1 MRDGARTLNSFY
13 ERPILNSPYRA
24 PELHHPLDPNGQPLE
39 GEPRQGRRPS
49 RFIVPVPASRKK
61 ASAAQA
67 SLDLETYTENAL
79 INEIRGYVD
88 RWRSLRNPADWG
100 VTAVSQRLLEHWR
113 HHEFVG
119 PQPFFCQIE
128 AVETIIWLTEV
139 APKRA
144 ASKGLLDQIAKANE
158 EANPELFRLALKMAT
173 GSGKTTVMAML
184 IAWQAVNAAR
194 KDSKDFSRA
203 FLIVTPGITIKDRLR
218 VLLPSEPDNYYETRE
233 IAPPEMLPEIRR
245 AEIVITN
252 YHAFQHR
259 ETLALP
265 KVARSFL
272 QGNDPEPLKTTETDA
287 EMLERACGKLLNYDR
302 VNVINDEA
310 HHCYRHKV
318 GADAEGAL
326 TGDDK
331 KEAAENEEAARLWI
345 NGIEALDRKLSK
357 GVRAVYD
364 LSATPFF
371 LRGSGYPEG
380 YLFPWVV
387 SDFSLMDA
395 IESGIV
401 KLPRVPVS
409 DNLVGVDTV
418 VYRDLWKHI
427 GKDLPKTAAGAA
439 KLSAFDL
446 PPMLRTGLTTLYS
459 HYAGEFERWERAG
472 IGVPPVFIV
481 VCQNTAISKLVFEW
495 IAGFE
500 RGDAEE
506 GERAAFHAGH
516 LELFRNYDDQG
527 GRLARPRTLLI
538 DSRQIEAGDAL
549 DKGFREAAGP
559 EIEQFKRELAA
570 REGAGAAQGEASEA
584 ALLREVMNTV
594 GRPGRLGEQIRCVV
608 SVSMLTEGW
617 DTNTVTHILGVRAF
631 GTQLLCEQVVGRG
644 LRRQSYDLNPET
656 GLFDVE
662 YADIMGIPFDFAASP
677 QVAKPT
683 TPKPV
688 TRVHAI
694 KERAALEIVFPRV
707 SGYRRDLPSEKLEA
721 VFTED
726 SRLEITPA
734 DIGPTSVVM
743 EGIVGAGVDH
753 HAPGAGAP
761 AAVGDQLQPRQAPA
775 LHELPRRGRFP
786 ETAPLSADPASRPP
800 LARRRLSRHEGRSGR
815 RDPLSGPARPRGGE
829 DRHRL
834 HARQRRAHRGVARS
848 LQSQG
853 LDPAR
858 QLHHLEALL
867 EDRRA
872 AAQEPDQPCRA
883 GQRLGSSSSRRRSR
897 PIRACSPTPRTRRSA
912 SRFRYLDRGVTRRYL
927 PDFLV
932 RLDDG
937 GDEPLNLVLEVKGI
951 KDESDKAKAADDA
964 RALGPWRQRARRLWP
979 LGLRRISGLGRDGR
993 GLRRA
998 GRSTAHEGSPPD
1010 GPFSP
1015 IFQWQAL
1022 QQVDALKHNEA
1033 TRRNIPTAEMESFFR
1048 RDEDAAPR
1056 PPKHYPRARPLAEG
1070 ETRTAEE
1077 PSQPELIWN
1086 GAQDHDHRRA
1096 DEGAGGDWHAHA
1108 LRRATRLARQG
1119 PAGLVRPRR
1128 QRAAALHPGEDP
1140 PQGDHRRPEA
1150 AHGREARGRGR
1161 HARPVRRLQRAR
1173 RPSSAPN
1180 STSTTSTGR
1189 TA

>member
-1 MRDGARTLNSFY
+1 MTSFY

-24 PELHHPLDPNGQPLE
+24 PELHHALDDTGQPLD
-39 GEPRQGRRPS
+39 GEPKQGRRPS
-49 RFIVPVPASRKK
+49 RIIVPVPASRK
-61 ASAAQA
+61 QA
-67 SLDLETYTENAL
+67 SSAQGALDLETSTVHAL
-79 INEIRGYVD
+79 INEIRGYVE

-113 HHEFVG
+113 HHKYVG

-144 ASKGLLDQIAKANE
+144 ATKGILEQIAKANE
-158 EANPELFRLALKMAT
+158 EANPELFRIALKMAT

-203 FLIVTPGITIKDRLR
+203 FLIIAPGITIRDRLR

-233 IAPPEMLPEIRR
+233 LVPPDMLPEIRR

-265 KVARSFL
+265 KVARSYL
-272 QGNDPEPLKTTETDA
+272 QGNDPEPLKTKETDA
-287 EMLERACGKLLNYDR
+287 QMLERACKRLLNFDR

-331 KEAAENEEAARLWI
+331 KEADENEKAARLWI
-345 NGIEALDRKLSK
+345 NGIEALGVKLSK

-401 KLPRVPVS
+401 KLPRVPVT
-409 DNLVGVDTV
+409 DNLAQTDTV

-427 GKDLPKTAAGAA
+427 GKELPKTAAGAA
-439 KLSAFDL
+439 KLSSFDL
-446 PPMLRTGLTTLYS
+446 PNLLLTALTSLYS
-459 HYAGEFERWERAG
+459 HYEGEFKRWEQAG

-500 RGDAEE
+500 RGDAAQ

-516 LELFRNYDDQG
+516 LELFRNYDAQD
-527 GRLARPRTLLI
+527 GRLPRPRTLLI

-549 DKGFREAAGP
+549 DKGFRDAAAA
-559 EIEQFKRELAA
+559 EIEQFQRELSR
-570 REGAGAAQGEASEA
+570 REGAGAAQGEADES

-594 GRPGRLGEQIRCVV
+594 GRPGKLGEQIRCVV

-662 YADIMGIPFDFAASP
+662 YADIMGIPFDFARSA
-677 QVAKPT
+677 QKTTPT
-683 TPKPV
+683 APKPV

-694 KERAALEIVFPRV
+694 KERAALEIEFPRV

-721 VFTED
+721 VFTQD
-726 SRLEITPA
+726 SRLVITPE

-743 EGIVGAGVDH
+743 EGIVGAGVTITPHILERLRPSEISFKLAKHLLYTSFRDKD
-753 HAPGAGAP
+753 G
-761 AAVGDQLQPRQAPA
+761 
-775 LHELPRRGRFP
+775 FP
-786 ETAPLSADPASRPP
+786 KQHLFPQIHR
-800 LARRRLSRHEGRSGR
+800 LARRWIDEDYLVCKGVPIGAILYQDQLARAAEKIDIACTRASEGRI
-815 RDPLSGPARPRGGE
+815 
-829 DRHRL
+829 
-834 HARQRRAHRGVARS
+834 VAV
-848 LQSQG
+848 
-853 LDPAR
+853 LDPYNPKGSTRFVNFITSKTCWKTGAQPPR
-858 QLHHLEALL
+858 SHISHVVLDSTWEEQLALVCETHPRVL
-867 EDRRA
+867 A
-872 AAQEPDQPCRA
+872 YAKNQA
-883 GQRLGSSSSRRRSR
+883 LGFEI
-897 PIRACSPTPRTRRSA
+897 P
-912 SRFRYLDRGVTRRYL
+912 YLDAGVTRRYV

-937 GDEPLNLVLEVKGI
+937 GEQPLNLVLEVKGQR
-951 KDESDKAKAADDA
+951 DESDKAKAQTT
-964 RALGPWRQRARRLWP
+964 RELWVPGVNALGAFGRWDFAEFRDWAVMKEDFAKLVET
-979 LGLRRISGLGRDGR
+979 LISRV
-993 GLRRA
+993 A
-998 GRSTAHEGSPPD
+998 AS
-1010 GPFSP
+1010 
-1015 IFQWQAL
+1015 
-1022 QQVDALKHNEA
+1022 NE
-1033 TRRNIPTAEMESFFR
+1033 
-1048 RDEDAAPR
+1048 
-1056 PPKHYPRARPLAEG
+1056 
-1070 ETRTAEE
+1070 
-1077 PSQPELIWN
+1077 
-1086 GAQDHDHRRA
+1086 
-1096 DEGAGGDWHAHA
+1096 
-1108 LRRATRLARQG
+1108 
-1119 PAGLVRPRR
+1119 
-1128 QRAAALHPGEDP
+1128 
-1140 PQGDHRRPEA
+1140 
-1150 AHGREARGRGR
+1150 
-1161 HARPVRRLQRAR
+1161 
-1173 RPSSAPN
+1173 
-1180 STSTTSTGR
+1180 
-1189 TA
+1189 

>member
-1 MRDGARTLNSFY
+1 MNSFY

-24 PELHHPLDPNGQPLE
+24 PDLHHPLDKNGQPLE

-49 RFIVPVPASRKK
+49 RFIVPVPASRKR
-61 ASAAQA
+61 ASANQA

-79 INEIRGYVD
+79 INEIRAYVD
-88 RWRSLRNPADWG
+88 QWRTLRNPIDWG
-100 VTAVSQRLLEHWR
+100 VTSVSQRLLEHWR
-113 HHEFVG
+113 RPSG
-119 PQPFFCQIE
+119 WSAQQPFFCQVE

-139 APKRA
+139 APRRA
-144 ASKGLLDQIAKANE
+144 ATKGLLDQIERHNQ
-158 EANPELFRLALKMAT
+158 EANPELFRLAMKMAT

-194 KDSKDFSRA
+194 KESKDFSRA
-203 FLIVTPGITIKDRLR
+203 FLIVAPGITIKDRLR
-218 VLLPSEPDNYYETRE
+218 VLQPSEPDNYYETRE
-233 IAPPEMLPEIRR
+233 IVPPEMLPDIRR

-259 ETLALP
+259 EMMALP
-265 KVARSFL
+265 KVASSFL
-272 QGNDPEPLKTTETDA
+272 QGNDPVPLKTTETDA
-287 EMLERACGKLLNYDR
+287 EMLKRACEKLLNYDR

-331 KEAAENEEAARLWI
+331 REAVENEEAARLWI

-371 LRGSGYPEG
+371 LRGSGYHEG
-380 YLFPWVV
+380 TLFPWVV

-409 DNLVGVDTV
+409 DNLVRSDTV
-418 VYRDLWKHI
+418 VYRDLWKQI

-446 PPMLRTGLTTLYS
+446 PPMLRTALTTLYS
-459 HYAGEFERWERAG
+459 HYEGEFDRWERAS
-472 IGVPPVFIV
+472 IAVPPVFIV
-481 VCQNTAISKLVFEW
+481 VCQNTAISRLVFEW

-527 GRLARPRTLLI
+527 GRLPRPCTLLI
-538 DSRQIEAGDAL
+538 DSRQIESGDAL
-549 DKGFREAAGP
+549 DKGFRDAAGA
-559 EIEQFKRELAA
+559 EIDQFKREVAA
-570 REGAGAAQGEASEA
+570 RAGAGAIGAEVGES

-644 LRRQSYDLNPET
+644 LRRQSYDLNPAT

-662 YADIMGIPFDFAASP
+662 YADIMGIPFDFASSP

-683 TPKPV
+683 RPKPV

-694 KERAALEIVFPRV
+694 RERAALEIVFPRV
-707 SGYRRDLPSEKLEA
+707 SGYRRDLPSEKLDA

-726 SRLEITPA
+726 SRLVITPE

-743 EGIVGAGVDH
+743 EGIVGAGVTITPDVLERLRPSEISFNLAKH
-753 HAPGAGAP
+753 LLYTSFRDDDG
-761 AAVGDQLQPRQAPA
+761 
-775 LHELPRRGRFP
+775 FP
-786 ETAPLSADPASRPP
+786 KQHLFPQIQR
-800 LARRRLSRHEGRSGR
+800 LARRWLDEGYLVTKGVPVGAILYQDQLARAAEKIDIACTRAGGGRLLAVLDPYNPKGSTRHVNFITSKPCWATG
-815 RDPLSGPARPRGGE
+815 ARPPK
-829 DRHRL
+829 
-834 HARQRRAHRGVARS
+834 
-848 LQSQG
+848 SQISHVV
-853 LDPAR
+853 LDSSWEE
-858 QLHHLEALL
+858 QLALTLEGHPRVLAYAKNQALGF
-867 EDRRA
+867 EI
-872 AAQEPDQPCRA
+872 P
-883 GQRLGSSSSRRRSR
+883 
-897 PIRACSPTPRTRRSA
+897 
-912 SRFRYLDRGVTRRYL
+912 YLDGGITRRYL

-937 GDEPLNLVLEVKGI
+937 GEEPINLVLEVKGI
-951 KDESDKAKAADDA
+951 KDETDKAKAETTRDLWVPGVN
-964 RALGPWRQRARRLWP
+964 ALGGFGRWAFAEFRDWTMMEEDFAVLVEKLMGRAR
-979 LGLRRISGLGRDGR
+979 
-993 GLRRA
+993 
-998 GRSTAHEGSPPD
+998 
-1010 GPFSP
+1010 
-1015 IFQWQAL
+1015 
-1022 QQVDALKHNEA
+1022 
-1033 TRRNIPTAEMESFFR
+1033 
-1048 RDEDAAPR
+1048 
-1056 PPKHYPRARPLAEG
+1056 
-1070 ETRTAEE
+1070 
-1077 PSQPELIWN
+1077 
-1086 GAQDHDHRRA
+1086 
-1096 DEGAGGDWHAHA
+1096 
-1108 LRRATRLARQG
+1108 
-1119 PAGLVRPRR
+1119 
-1128 QRAAALHPGEDP
+1128 
-1140 PQGDHRRPEA
+1140 
-1150 AHGREARGRGR
+1150 
-1161 HARPVRRLQRAR
+1161 
-1173 RPSSAPN
+1173 
-1180 STSTTSTGR
+1180 
-1189 TA
+1189 

>member
-1 MRDGARTLNSFY
+1 MNSFY

-24 PELHHPLDPNGQPLE
+24 PELHHPLDKNGQPLE
-39 GEPRQGRRPS
+39 GEPRRGRRPS
-49 RFIVPVPASRKK
+49 RFIAPVPASRKK
-61 ASAAQA
+61 ASASQA
-67 SLDLETYTENAL
+67 SLDLESYTEYAL
-79 INEIRGYVD
+79 INEIRGYID
-88 RWRSLRNPADWG
+88 RWRELRNPADWG
-100 VTAVSQRLLEHWR
+100 VTGVTQRLLEHWR
-113 HHEFVG
+113 HHAFVG
-119 PQPFFCQIE
+119 PRPFFCQLE

-139 APKRA
+139 APRRA
-144 ASKGLLDQIAKANE
+144 VSKGLLDQISKANE
-158 EANPELFRLALKMAT
+158 EANPALFRLAMKMAT

-194 KDSKDFSRA
+194 KTSKDFSRA
-203 FLIVTPGITIKDRLR
+203 FLIITPGITIRDRLR
-218 VLLPSEPDNYYETRE
+218 VLLPSEPDNYYATRE
-233 IAPPEMLPEIRR
+233 IVPPEMLPDVRR

-252 YHAFQHR
+252 YHTFQHR
-259 ETLALP
+259 ETLSLP

-272 QGNDPEPLKTTETDA
+272 QGNSPQPLKTAETDGD
-287 EMLERACGKLLNYDR
+287 MLERACGKLLNYDR

-310 HHCYRHKV
+310 HHCYRHKI
-318 GADAEGAL
+318 GGDAEGTL

-409 DNLVGVDTV
+409 DNLVQSDTV

-427 GKDLPKTAAGAA
+427 GKDLPKSAAGAA
-439 KLSAFDL
+439 KLSPFDL
-446 PPMLRTGLTTLYS
+446 PNTLKTALNALYS
-459 HYAGEFERWERAG
+459 HYEGEFERWQRAG
-472 IGVPPVFIV
+472 IEVPPVFIV

-500 RGDAEE
+500 RGDVEE

-527 GRLARPRTLLI
+527 ARLARPRTLLI
-538 DSRQIEAGDAL
+538 DSRQIEAGDVL
-549 DKGFREAAGP
+549 DKGFRDAAGP

-570 REGAGAAQGEASEA
+570 RDGAASMQGETSES

-662 YADIMGIPFDFAASP
+662 YADIMGIPFDFATSP

-683 TPKPV
+683 KPKPV

-694 KERAALEIVFPRV
+694 KEREDLEIVFPRV
-707 SGYRRDLPSEKLEA
+707 SGYRRDLPTEKLEA
-721 VFTED
+721 VFTDD

-743 EGIVGAGVDH
+743 EGIVGAGVTITPQVLERLRPSEISFNLAKHLLYAHFRDDD
-753 HAPGAGAP
+753 G
-761 AAVGDQLQPRQAPA
+761 
-775 LHELPRRGRFP
+775 FP
-786 ETAPLSADPASRPP
+786 KQHLFPQIQR
-800 LARRRLSRHEGRSGR
+800 LARRWLDEGYLVTKGVPIGAILYQDQLARAADKIDIACTRASEGRIVAVL
-815 RDPLSGPARPRGGE
+815 DPYNPKGSTRHVNFITSKTCWATGARPPKSHISHVVLDSSWE
-829 DRHRL
+829 EQLALTLENHRRVL
-834 HARQRRAHRGVARS
+834 AYAKNQAMGFEI
-848 LQSQG
+848 
-853 LDPAR
+853 P
-858 QLHHLEALL
+858 
-867 EDRRA
+867 
-872 AAQEPDQPCRA
+872 
-883 GQRLGSSSSRRRSR
+883 
-897 PIRACSPTPRTRRSA
+897 
-912 SRFRYLDRGVTRRYL
+912 YLDGGITRRYR

-937 GDEPLNLVLEVKGI
+937 GNEPLILVLEVKGLR
-951 KDESDKAKAADDA
+951 DESDKAKAQTTRDLWVPGIN
-964 RALGPWRQRARRLWP
+964 ALG
-979 LGLRRISGLGRDGR
+979 GFGRWAFAEFRDWSMMEEDFAS
-993 GLRRA
+993 L
-998 GRSTAHEGSPPD
+998 
-1010 GPFSP
+1010 
-1015 IFQWQAL
+1015 
-1022 QQVDALKHNEA
+1022 VDQLLK
-1033 TRRNIPTAEMESFFR
+1033 
-1048 RDEDAAPR
+1048 
-1056 PPKHYPRARPLAEG
+1056 KV
-1070 ETRTAEE
+1070 
-1077 PSQPELIWN
+1077 
-1086 GAQDHDHRRA
+1086 
-1096 DEGAGGDWHAHA
+1096 
-1108 LRRATRLARQG
+1108 
-1119 PAGLVRPRR
+1119 PA
-1128 QRAAALHPGEDP
+1128 
-1140 PQGDHRRPEA
+1140 
-1150 AHGREARGRGR
+1150 
-1161 HARPVRRLQRAR
+1161 
-1173 RPSSAPN
+1173 
-1180 STSTTSTGR
+1180 
-1189 TA
+1189 